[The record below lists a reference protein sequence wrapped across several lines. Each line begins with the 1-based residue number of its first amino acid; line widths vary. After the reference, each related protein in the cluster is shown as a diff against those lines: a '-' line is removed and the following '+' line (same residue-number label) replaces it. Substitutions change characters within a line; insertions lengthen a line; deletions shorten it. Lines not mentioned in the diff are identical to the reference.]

1 MKQIKIL
8 FLALF
13 LSVAAT
19 ATVVDAKEFLIG
31 VDIPMT
37 GSIARVGNETLEGI
51 KTGVEVFNK
60 KNRKHTIK
68 LAIIDNESQ
77 PAKAVAAVEKLVSQ
91 GVVAIDGG
99 YGTNLIGPA
108 STAANKAGVVY
119 MTSGGVGK
127 GLTDRG
133 FKTFFRLTNMPGY
146 TKAFVN
152 FFSERGFK
160 SVSIISSSLQ
170 SCDELGKDV
179 AAGLRARGVKVTVHG
194 FEPSMT
200 DFKPIINKIKAI
212 DHPDAIFMSAMEND
226 YVGILRA
233 ANVLKPDVKVM
244 IGTWGVATAKMAKEF
259 PALFQNVLGTT
270 LIPFPVEFKTK
281 DGMEFAAAFKKQHKK
296 EPDYL
301 AQLGYVQTQI
311 LCEAIVAAHEKGT
324 LANGGLIN
332 EIRKFNRQTLIGQVS
347 FDDDGDNNNYM
358 LQIAQHQSGKIPVI
372 WPKEYANGKIKYPA
386 VPW

>member
-1 MKQIKIL
+1 MKQIQIS
-8 FLALF
+8 FLVLF
-13 LSVAAT
+13 LSILLSVAG
-19 ATVVDAKEFLIG
+19 VDAKEFLVG

-51 KTGVEVFNK
+51 KTAVEVFNK

-152 FFSERGFK
+152 FLTERGIK

-244 IGTWGVATAKMAKEF
+244 IGTWGVATAKMSKEF
-259 PALFQNVLGTT
+259 PALFKNVLGTT
-270 LIPFPVEFKTK
+270 LIPFPVEYKTK
-281 DGMEFAAAFKKQHKK
+281 EGLEFAAAFKKQHKK

-347 FDDDGDNNNYM
+347 FDNDGDNNNYM
-358 LQIAQHQSGKIPVI
+358 LQIAQHQNGKIPVI
-372 WPKEYANGKIKYPA
+372 WPKEYANGKINYPA
-386 VPW
+386 IPW